1 MAFSNEQHRNRYATD
16 PAHRADKLAAN
27 RSWRTA
33 HRDELN
39 AEWSEKW
46 RNDEAFREARKAA
59 ARIRRLA
66 KYGLTQADYE
76 RMLREQKGMCLFC
89 HRRPAR
95 GLVVDHDHATN
106 RVRGLLCDKCNSGLG
121 FFEDDAARMRTGADY
136 IDRANGIREAR
147 LNITAV
153 IPTARFEVTLN
164 APQPRASRDT
174 PLGIILEI
182 SAPACSSRAPA
193 SIRTSARTRR
203 RTSWSQSP

>member
-1 MAFSNEQHRNRYATD
+1 MAFSNEQHRNRYAND
-16 PAHRADKLAAN
+16 PAHRTDKLAAN
-27 RSWRTA
+27 HSWRMA

-46 RNDEAFREARKAA
+46 RTDEAFREARKAA

-76 RMLREQKGMCLFC
+76 RMLREQNGMCLFC

-106 RVRGLLCDKCNSGLG
+106 RVRGLLCDNCNSGLG

-153 IPTARFEVTLN
+153 IPTAKFEVRLN
-164 APQPRASRDT
+164 APQPRASRDAPPT
-174 PLGIILEI
+174 I
-182 SAPACSSRAPA
+182 SEPACSSRAPA
-193 SIRTSARTRR
+193 SVRTSARTRR
-203 RTSWSQSP
+203 RTPCSQSP